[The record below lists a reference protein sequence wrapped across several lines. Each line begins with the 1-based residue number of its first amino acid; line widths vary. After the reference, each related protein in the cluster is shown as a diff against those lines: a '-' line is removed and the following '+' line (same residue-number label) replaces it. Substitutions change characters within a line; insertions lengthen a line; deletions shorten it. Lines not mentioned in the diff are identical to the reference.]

1 LAVPYF
7 IIKQVDIR
15 AVEKDLMKT
24 PNALVIKFQ
33 KWVDDIEKYG
43 LEEVRKVR
51 GWHDHTLT
59 GDRAGQRAIYL
70 NKSWRAVYV
79 IEGGEVKIVKV
90 IEVHPH
96 EY

>member
-1 LAVPYF
+1 MGW
-7 IIKQVDIR
+7 KKC
-15 AVEKDLMKT
+15 EKCGVGMTIPLK
-24 PNALVIKFQ
+24 
-33 KWVDDIEKYG
+33 
-43 LEEVRKVR
+43 
-51 GWHDHTLT
+51 

-70 NKSWRAVYV
+70 NRKWRAVYV

>member
-1 LAVPYF
+1 M
-7 IIKQVDIR
+7 INRIDIR
-15 AVEKDLMKT
+15 AVEKDLVKMPK
-24 PNALVIKFQ
+24 PLVIKFQ

-51 GWHDHTLT
+51 GWHDHTLK
-59 GDRAGQRAIYL
+59 GDRTGQRAIYL
-70 NKSWRAVYV
+70 NKKWRAVYV
-79 IEGGEVKIVKV
+79 IQAGEVKIVKV

>member
-1 LAVPYF
+1 V
-7 IIKQVDIR
+7 INQVDIR
-15 AVEKDLMKT
+15 PVEKDLIKT
-24 PNALVIKFQ
+24 PKALVVKFQ

-43 LEEVRKVR
+43 LEEVRRVR
-51 GWHDHTLT
+51 GWHDHSLK

-70 NKSWRAVYV
+70 NKKWRAVYV
-79 IEGGEVKIVKV
+79 IEGREVKIVKV

>member
-1 LAVPYF
+1 VVNR
-7 IIKQVDIR
+7 VDIR
-15 AVEKDLMKT
+15 PVEKDLIKT
-24 PNALVIKFQ
+24 PKALVVKFQ

-43 LEEVRKVR
+43 LEEVRRVR
-51 GWHDHTLT
+51 GWHDHSLK

-70 NKSWRAVYV
+70 NKKWRAVYV
-79 IEGGEVKIVKV
+79 IEGREVKIVKV

>member
-1 LAVPYF
+1 M
-7 IIKQVDIR
+7 IHQVDIR
-15 AVEKDLMKT
+15 AAEKDLMRT
-24 PNALVIKFQ
+24 PKALVIKFQ

-51 GWHDHTLT
+51 GWHDHALK
-59 GDRAGQRAIYL
+59 GDRAGQRAIYI
-70 NKSWRAVYV
+70 NKQWRAVYV

>member
-1 LAVPYF
+1 M
-7 IIKQVDIR
+7 ITQVDIR
-15 AVEKDLMKT
+15 AAEKDLLKT
-24 PNALVIKFQ
+24 LKALVIKFQ

-51 GWHDHTLT
+51 GWHDHALK
-59 GDRAGQRAIYL
+59 GDRAGQRAIYI
-70 NKSWRAVYV
+70 NKQWRAVYV

>member
-1 LAVPYF
+1 M
-7 IIKQVDIR
+7 IQQVDIR
-15 AVEKDLMKT
+15 AAEKDLMKT
-24 PNALVIKFQ
+24 PKALVIKFQ

-51 GWHDHTLT
+51 GWHHHTLK
-59 GDRAGQRAIYL
+59 GDRAAQRAIYL
-70 NKSWRAVYV
+70 NKKWRAVYV
-79 IEGGEVKIVKV
+79 IEVDEVKIVKV

>member
-1 LAVPYF
+1 V
-7 IIKQVDIR
+7 INQVDIR
-15 AVEKDLMKT
+15 LVEKDLMKT
-24 PNALVIKFQ
+24 PKALVIKFQ

-43 LEEVRKVR
+43 LEEVRRVR
-51 GWHDHTLT
+51 GWHDHSVK

-70 NKSWRAVYV
+70 NKKWRAVYV
-79 IEGGEVKIVKV
+79 LEGREVKIVKV

>member
-1 LAVPYF
+1 M
-7 IIKQVDIR
+7 IHQVDIR
-15 AVEKDLMKT
+15 AAEKDLMKT
-24 PNALVIKFQ
+24 PKALVVKFQ
-33 KWVDDIEKYG
+33 KWVDDIEKFG

-51 GWHDHTLT
+51 GWHDHTLK

-70 NKSWRAVYV
+70 NKKWRAVYR
-79 IEGGEVKIVKV
+79 IEGAEVKTVKV